1 MTSTTPA
8 EASAA
13 QTLMRIGW
21 LLKQL
26 PELPYPYIFAVLRE
40 GDFTQ
45 LAKLSDNRQVLYAAI
60 QSMISSDDLS
70 VEVDEASIEI
80 IHLLEQAIAESGDK
94 ETLDKRVMLGMRNYF
109 DELMMNGFE
118 LDRENMVLTKG
129 RKKTLFAAWYFGR
142 RLTILRAQCYSAW
155 ASCVALPPASMQS
168 WPNSQ
173 RHRFADRPYIPA
185 LTE

>member
-1 MTSTTPA
+1 MNVISMTSTTPV

-45 LAKLSDNRQVLYAAI
+45 LAKLSDNRQALYAAI
-60 QSMISSDDLS
+60 QSMISSEYLS

-94 ETLDKRVMLGMRNYF
+94 ETLDKRVILGMRNYF

-129 RKKTLFAAWYFGR
+129 RKKLYWRHG
-142 RLTILRAQCYSAW
+142 IL
-155 ASCVALPPASMQS
+155 VE
-168 WPNSQ
+168 
-173 RHRFADRPYIPA
+173 D
-185 LTE
+185 